1 MKYEQ
6 EGSFRFSTAIIMFAM
21 AVFIENVWARAF
33 ILIVGGYALIS
44 GIVRLK
50 RARK

>member
-1 MKYEQ
+1 MKDKK
-6 EGSFRFSTAIIMFAM
+6 EGSLRLSIAIIMFAV
-21 AVFIENVWARAF
+21 AVFIENVWARSF